1 MRCALLSTL
10 VLAVAACGGDD
21 APPGAA
27 PVNWSRAA
35 PVLGGPIQEHGAVA
49 IDGRIYIMGGFDE
62 TLAVE
67 SVVSIYDTATDTWSA
82 GPPLPARMHHANVA
96 VVDGTILVLGALAG
110 NTFVTTGEAWSWTPA
125 TETGWRARPSM
136 PAGFECGAAAVGV
149 IDGVVVIA
157 GGLGGGAVSRVVSF
171 DPATDTWAT
180 DLPAMPVERDH
191 GCAGVIDG
199 TLYVAAG
206 RDASIRALEPTV
218 LAYRPGQG
226 WTTRAPIPTPRGG
239 VACGVIGGRLI
250 VAGGEGNGA
259 AGSAGVF
266 AQVEAYDPAVD
277 AWTALEPMPVPR
289 HGMGAAVVGDRL
301 YVPGGGD
308 VEAFGAVDTHEVLRV
323 TP

>member
-1 MRCALLSTL
+1 MRCALVSAV
-10 VLAVAACGGDD
+10 VLAIAACGDNDGG
-21 APPGAA
+21 PPAA
-27 PVNWSRAA
+27 PVSWSAAA
-35 PVLGGPIQEHGAVA
+35 PVLSGPIQEHGAVA

-62 TLAVE
+62 TLAVD

-82 GPPLPARMHHANVA
+82 GPSLPERIHHANVA
-96 VVDGTILVLGALAG
+96 VVDGTIFVVGALVR
-110 NTFVTTGEAWSWTPA
+110 NTFETTGAAWSWTPA
-125 TETGWRARPSM
+125 TETQWRVRPSM

-149 IDGVVVIA
+149 IDGVIIVA

-171 DPATDTWAT
+171 DPATDTWTT
-180 DLPAMPVERDH
+180 DLPAMSAVRDH

-206 RDASIRALEPTV
+206 RAAAIRALEPTV
-218 LAYRPGQG
+218 QAYRPGQG

-250 VAGGEGNGA
+250 VAGGEGNRA
-259 AGSAGVF
+259 AGSRGVF
-266 AQVEAYDPAVD
+266 AEVEAYDPAVD
-277 AWTALEPMPVPR
+277 AWTALEPMPAPR

-308 VEAFGAVDTHEVLRV
+308 VESFSAVDTHEVLRV
-323 TP
+323 TD